1 VYSTDIKQPAASS
14 QRTNLFGWVF
24 TGILFLVAALV
35 FGATMLSM
43 GSAAKPGF
51 VTFVVVGFLAQ
62 IIDGSLGMAYKVSST
77 TFLLSTGV
85 APAVASAS
93 VHTASVFTTLVSGL
107 SHLKLGNVDKTVFK
121 QLVIP
126 GMIGGITG
134 AYVLSNVP
142 AEKIKPLVSAYL
154 VIMGLRILWKAVNR
168 HVETRALTRLFPL
181 GILGGFLDALGGGG
195 WGPIVTTTLVARG
208 NSPRFV
214 IGSVN
219 LAEFF
224 VAMAQTFTF
233 LLAVKLM
240 DYGTVIAGLIVG
252 GVIAAPLAAYACKHL
267 PPRVLM
273 AIVGLLIVGLSLR
286 TIALAF

>member
-1 VYSTDIKQPAASS
+1 MLSTDIKQPATSS
-14 QRTNLFGWVF
+14 QRISLVF
-24 TGILFLVAALV
+24 TGILILVAVVV
-35 FGATMLSM
+35 FGASMLST
-43 GSAAKPGF
+43 GSSAKPGF
-51 VTFVVVGFLAQ
+51 FTFVVVGFLAQ

-107 SHLKLGNVDKTVFK
+107 SHLKLGNVDKMVFK

-142 AEKIKPLVSAYL
+142 AEKIKPFVSAYL
-154 VIMGLRILWKAVNR
+154 VIMGLRILKKAFNQ
-168 HVETRALTRLFPL
+168 HVETRALTHLFPL
-181 GILGGFLDALGGGG
+181 GIIGGFLDALGGGG

-208 NSPRFV
+208 NNPRFM

-224 VAMAQTFTF
+224 VAIAQTLTF

-267 PPRVLM
+267 PPRALM
-273 AIVGLLIVGLSLR
+273 AIVGLLIIGLSLR